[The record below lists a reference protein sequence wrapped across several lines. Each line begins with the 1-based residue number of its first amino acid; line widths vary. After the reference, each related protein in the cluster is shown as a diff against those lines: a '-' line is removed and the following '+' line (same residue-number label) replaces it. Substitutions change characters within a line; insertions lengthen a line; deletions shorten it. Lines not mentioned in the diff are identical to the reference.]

1 MLEFSEN
8 TTNRDGKAIIKSIT
22 GFFKLVF
29 PDMNI
34 DNYIAQEI
42 INYCVELRQY
52 IINER
57 YELYGNEEDMRKIEV
72 RLVGQ
77 NVQFI

>member
-1 MLEFSEN
+1 
-8 TTNRDGKAIIKSIT
+8 
-22 GFFKLVF
+22 
-29 PDMNI
+29 MNI

-72 RLVGQ
+72 RLVGH